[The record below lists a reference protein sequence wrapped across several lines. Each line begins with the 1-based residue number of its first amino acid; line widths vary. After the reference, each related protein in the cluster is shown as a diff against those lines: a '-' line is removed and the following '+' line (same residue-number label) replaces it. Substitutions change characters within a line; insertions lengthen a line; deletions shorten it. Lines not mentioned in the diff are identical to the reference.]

1 MANNDEK
8 GTALAEL
15 RARTALR
22 DAGLDPSA
30 PLVRASSVTNEVWL
44 TPTHVVRVNR
54 THDSRLAREAKVAD
68 ALPEAV
74 GYPRIVAHGHH
85 NVEDWLV
92 CNRVPGTPLAHQW
105 PQLTN
110 DQRRSAVSQLA
121 RRLAALHATEAPPD
135 LPPVIGTP
143 QLLEVGSPDPTPP
156 VIAALEK
163 AGRLDHV
170 DPIVIQ
176 EAADLVREIGDALQ
190 PFAATTLV
198 HGDVTFENILWHEG
212 EVTALLD
219 VEWARPGPSDLD
231 LDIVLRCCAY
241 PQLHVAEHYESMT
254 HPEDYAEVPW
264 WLAEDYPE
272 LFAYPRQI
280 DRMRVYSIAYDVR
293 DLLANPPPVDI
304 RDLSPL
310 HPYHRLARVV
320 QRRSYL
326 DEFAKRRGEPVRTRR
341 RRGPDSSR

>member
-1 MANNDEK
+1 MVTNDER

-54 THDSRLAREAKVAD
+54 THDSRLAREALVAD
-68 ALPEAV
+68 ALPESV
-74 GYPRIVAHGHH
+74 GYPHIVAHGQH
-85 NVEDWLV
+85 NLDDWLV
-92 CNRVPGTPLAHQW
+92 CQRVPGTPLAHHW
-105 PQLTN
+105 PDLTH
-110 DQRRSAVSQLA
+110 DERRSATRQLA
-121 RRLAALHATEAPPD
+121 RRLAALHATEAPGN

-143 QLLEVGSPDPTPP
+143 QLLEVGSPDPTPA
-156 VIAALEK
+156 VIAALEQ
-163 AGRLDHV
+163 AGRLEHV

-176 EAADLVREIGDALQ
+176 EAAELVEEIGDALQ
-190 PFAATTLV
+190 PFTARTLV
-198 HGDVTFENILWHEG
+198 HGDVTFENVLWHDG

-241 PQLHVAEHYESMT
+241 PQLHVAERFEART
-254 HPEDYAEVPW
+254 RPEDYAEVPW
-264 WLAEDYPE
+264 WLAEDYPA

-293 DLLANPPPVDI
+293 DLLANPPPADI
-304 RDLSPL
+304 KDLSPL

-326 DEFAKRRGEPVRTRR
+326 DDFASGRGPLRTPPRRG
-341 RRGPDSSR
+341 RGSSR

>member
-1 MANNDEK
+1 MVSNDER

-30 PLVRASSVTNEVWL
+30 PLERASSVTNEVWL

-68 ALPEAV
+68 ALPEEV

-92 CNRVPGTPLAHQW
+92 CTRVPGTPLAHHW
-105 PQLTN
+105 PDLSR
-110 DQRRSAVSQLA
+110 DERRSAVRQLA
-121 RRLAALHATEAPPD
+121 RRLAALHSTEAPPD

-143 QLLEVGSPDPTPP
+143 QLLEVGSPDPAPP
-156 VIAALEK
+156 VIAALER
-163 AGRLDHV
+163 AGRLEHV

-176 EAADLVREIGDALQ
+176 EAAELVLEIGDALQ
-190 PFAATTLV
+190 PFSATTLV
-198 HGDVTFENILWHEG
+198 HGDVTFENVLWHDG

-219 VEWARPGPSDLD
+219 VEWSRPGPSDLD
-231 LDIVLRCCAY
+231 LDIVLRCCAH
-241 PQLHVAEHYESMT
+241 PQLHVAERYEAVT
-254 HPEDYAEVPW
+254 RPEDYAEVPG

-280 DRMRVYSIAYDVR
+280 DRLRVYSIAYDVR
-293 DLLANPPPVDI
+293 DLLANPPPAGI

-326 DEFAKRRGEPVRTRR
+326 DDLPSAEGSVRTPR
-341 RRGPDSSR
+341 RRGRGSSR